1 MTEPRDQVSD
11 THTLSAGEL
20 ADLLQGRVEGDSTVR
35 IGGIAPLEQADET
48 ELGFLAQRRY
58 LRHLPGS
65 KAGVLLVS
73 EDLAKE
79 AEEHPSRVVVPDP
92 HKALPGLLPRFY
104 PTPRARPGIHPT
116 AVLGTGVELGERVT
130 IGPYAVLEEK
140 AVLGDDVRIGAH
152 TVVGAGC
159 VIGDDSVL
167 HPHVVL
173 YPGTQLGARVIL
185 HAGVRLGVDGFGY
198 VPSEGGIEKVPQ
210 VGACVLADDVEVGAN
225 STIDRGSIGRTVV
238 GRFTKLDN
246 LVHLAHN
253 VQVGQGVMAAAMTG
267 VAGSVDIG
275 DGVLLGGQAGISG
288 HLEIGPGARVA
299 AQGGVIGDIPA
310 GTTVSG
316 YPARDHREYL
326 RAMGMVF
333 KLPET
338 VKRLKDLERRLT
350 ALEGPEG
357 E

>member
-1 MTEPRDQVSD
+1 MTEQPEGFPDIGIF
-11 THTLSAGEL
+11 SAAEL
-20 ADLLQGRVEGDSTVR
+20 AGLLQGRVEGDPSVTVR
-35 IGGIAPLEQADET
+35 GIAPLQQAGE
-48 ELGFLAQRRY
+48 EEIGFLAQRRY
-58 LRHLPGS
+58 LRHLPDS

-73 EDLAKE
+73 EDLAKD
-79 AEEHPSRVVVPDP
+79 AETHPSRVVVPDP
-92 HKALPGLLPRFY
+92 HKALPHLLSHIYR
-104 PTPRARPGIHPT
+104 TPAPKPGIHPT
-116 AVLGTGVELGERVT
+116 AVLGPGVEMGEGVT
-130 IGPYAVLEEK
+130 IGPYAVIEEGV
-140 AVLGDDVRIGAH
+140 VLGNGVRIGAH
-152 TVVGAGC
+152 SVVGAEC
-159 VIGDDSVL
+159 SVGDDSVL

-173 YPGTQLGARVIL
+173 YPGTRIGARVIL
-185 HAGVRLGVDGFGY
+185 HAGARLGVDGFGY
-198 VPSEGGIEKVPQ
+198 VPSEGGIDKVPQ

-225 STIDRGSIGRTVV
+225 STIDRGSIGQTVV

-253 VQVGQGVMAAAMTG
+253 VQVGQGVMMAAMTG

-288 HLEIGPGARVA
+288 HLEIGAGARVA

-338 VKRLKDLERRLT
+338 VKRMKELERRLE
-350 ALEGPEG
+350 ALEEQRD